1 MQRYIHSM
9 ITIMKFLKS
18 ISLLIIILY
27 SGCSPNNDRDSY
39 LIGFSQAM
47 TTDNW
52 RKEMNRSMM
61 IEASLHPE
69 LELKVL
75 DAAGNIDKQIKD
87 INALIDQQVDVLIV
101 SPIQSAPITPV
112 IDRAMSAGI
121 PTIVIDR
128 KIEGNNYTAYV
139 GANNEEIGGNAA
151 KYILS
156 HAKHNKGNIVE
167 IKGLAGSSPAYER
180 SLGFRNVINSQSNLK
195 IIGAVQ
201 GDWEKS
207 SVKKELKRI
216 LDSTS
221 NVDYIFS
228 HNDRMAQGAL
238 EVAREKGLDDEIIFV
253 GVDGLYG
260 PSGGIQLVKDGI
272 LSATILYPTGGSEAI
287 RLTKNLL
294 QNEVVEKNNIL
305 KTVVIDSV
313 NVDIMQNQFNKL
325 SQQQT
330 DIEEQQE
337 IIREQINSY
346 NTQNSLIQLMA
357 FLLFL
362 LFVLGSYSLYLLIRV
377 KRGKRSLEINN
388 RKIVVQRNQIE
399 NFAKQLKETNDTKIN
414 FFTALS
420 HEFKTPLT
428 LITSS
433 VESLTKAKDQNLD
446 NYKYETRL
454 IMNNSKRLLR
464 LINELLDFRKLE
476 TGSFVIKPS
485 RTNVYEF
492 LKTIFYDFKTE
503 AAINSIDMELKCT
516 NKELELYID
525 RNMMDKVFFNLLSN
539 ALKFTPKNGKISVR
553 IEENSDP
560 EKIHIYVKDSGIGI
574 PSEEQERIFDP
585 YFQAT
590 NNLKPGSGMGLYLT
604 RQFVELHGGSVSLRS
619 KKGTEFCISLPEG
632 TEHLKDILIS
642 QDKPLKYENSEHH
655 SMDPLH
661 PVAVMDDLPGIS
673 DNELNILLIEDNL
686 DLANLIQRNFHKEYN
701 LYHSD
706 GTDAIEKALDIIPDA
721 IICDLNLP
729 DKSGFEICKELKND
743 LRTSHIPVIILT
755 ALSDEESRIK
765 ALRSGADFYITKPFN
780 FEVLKQSVV
789 SVLYNREKLR
799 YYYTNRINEIEDD
812 KLNTSDQE
820 FLNQLNEII
829 EKNLQDQNFSV
840 EELSSMFNF
849 SRVHLYRKVKAMLGL
864 TVNEYINS
872 QRLAKGRYLLEES
885 NLNISEIAYSVGYS
899 SPGYFSTSF
908 KNKYG
913 LTPKKF
919 RDSKESLKGSF

>member
-1 MQRYIHSM
+1 
-9 ITIMKFLKS
+9 
-18 ISLLIIILY
+18 
-27 SGCSPNNDRDSY
+27 
-39 LIGFSQAM
+39 M

-61 IEASLHPE
+61 IETSLHPE
-69 LELKVL
+69 LDLKVL
-75 DAAGNIDKQIKD
+75 DAAGDIDKQIED
-87 INALIDQQVDVLIV
+87 INLLINQKVDVLIV

-112 IDRAMSAGI
+112 IEKAMHAGI

-128 KIEGNNYTAYV
+128 KIEGSNYTAYV
-139 GANNEEIGGNAA
+139 GANNVEVGGNAA
-151 KYILS
+151 KYIIS
-156 HAKHNKGNIVE
+156 HADHKKGNIIE

-180 SLGFRNVINSQSNLK
+180 SLGFRNIIDSQTNLR
-195 IIGAVQ
+195 IIGTVQ
-201 GDWEKS
+201 GDWEKP
-207 SVKKELKRI
+207 SVKEGLKKI

-221 NVDYIFS
+221 NVGYIFA
-228 HNDRMAQGAL
+228 HNDRMAQEAL
-238 EVAREKGLDDEIIFV
+238 EVARERGLDDDIIFV

-260 PSGGIQLVKDGI
+260 PSGGIQLVREGI

-287 RLTKNLL
+287 RLAQNLL

-325 SQQQT
+325 NQQQT
-330 DIEEQQE
+330 DIEEQQA
-337 IIREQINSY
+337 IIRQQITSY

-362 LFVLGSYSLYLLIRV
+362 LLVLAIYSIYLLIKV
-377 KRGKRSLEINN
+377 KRGKRKLELINK
-388 RKIVVQRNQIE
+388 KIVVQRNQIE
-399 NFAKQLKETNDTKIN
+399 NFAQQLKETNETKIN

-433 VESLTKAKDQNLD
+433 VESLTKAKDRNLD
-446 NYKYETRL
+446 NFKYETRL
-454 IMNNSKRLLR
+454 IMNNSRRLLR

-485 RTNVYEF
+485 RTNIYEF
-492 LKTIFYDFKTE
+492 LQTIFFDFKTE
-503 AAINSIDMELKCT
+503 AAIHSIDMELKCK
-516 NKELELYID
+516 NKEIELYID

-539 ALKFTPKNGKISVR
+539 ALKFTPKNGKITVR
-553 IEENSDP
+553 IEESSDL
-560 EKIHIYVKDSGIGI
+560 KKVNIYVRDSGIGI
-574 PSEEQERIFDP
+574 PSGEQEHIFDP
-585 YFQAT
+585 FFQAT

-604 RQFVELHGGSVSLRS
+604 RQFVKLHQGTVSLRS
-619 KKGTEFCISLPEG
+619 KRGTEFCISLSKG
-632 TEHLKDILIS
+632 TEHLKDI
-642 QDKPLKYENSEHH
+642 PLAQNTPLRYERLETH
-655 SMDPLH
+655 STETVIGEAVSKDH
-661 PVAVMDDLPGIS
+661 PAIS

-686 DLANLIQRNFHKEYN
+686 DLANLLQRNFQKDYN
-701 LYHSD
+701 LLHSD
-706 GTDAIEKALDIIPDA
+706 GTYAMKKAFDIIPDA

-755 ALSDEESRIK
+755 ALNDQESRIK
-765 ALRSGADFYITKPFN
+765 ALQSGADFYITKPFN

-789 SVLYNREKLR
+789 SVMYNREKLR
-799 YYYTNRINEIEDD
+799 YYYTNKINEIEDD

-820 FLNQLNEII
+820 FLNQLNEAID
-829 EKNLQDQNFSV
+829 KNLHDQKFSV
-840 EELSSMFNF
+840 EELSSMFNI

-872 QRLAKGRYLLEES
+872 QRLAKGRGLLEETD
-885 NLNISEIAYSVGYS
+885 LNVSEIAYSVGYS

-913 LTPKKF
+913 VTPKKF
-919 RDSKESLKGSF
+919 RDSKESLKDSL

>member
-1 MQRYIHSM
+1 MK
-9 ITIMKFLKS
+9 TIVKYVRS
-18 ISLLIIILY
+18 ISILLIILF
-27 SGCSPNNDRDSY
+27 SACSPDEEREGY

-52 RKEMNRSMM
+52 RKEMNRSMR
-61 IEASLHPE
+61 IETSLHPE
-69 LELKVL
+69 LDLEVL
-75 DAAGNIDKQIKD
+75 DAAGNIQKQIED
-87 INALIDQQVDVLIV
+87 INLLIDKKVDVLIV
-101 SPIQSAPITPV
+101 SPIQSAPITP
-112 IDRAMSAGI
+112 IIEKAMSEGI
-121 PTIVIDR
+121 STIVIDR
-128 KIEGNNYTAYV
+128 KIEGSNYTAYV
-139 GANNEEIGGNAA
+139 GANNVEVGGNAA

-156 HAKHNKGNIVE
+156 HASHKKGNIIE

-180 SLGFRNVINSQSNLK
+180 SLGFRNVINKQTNLK
-195 IIGAVQ
+195 IIGTVQ
-201 GDWEKS
+201 GDWEKH
-207 SVKKELKRI
+207 SVEVGLKKI

-221 NVDYIFS
+221 NVNYIFT

-238 EVAREKGLDDEIIFV
+238 EVARKKGLDDNIIFV

-287 RLTKNLL
+287 RLAKNLL

-325 SQQQT
+325 NQQQT
-330 DIEEQQE
+330 DIEEQQA
-337 IIREQINSY
+337 IIREQITSY

-362 LFVLGSYSLYLLIRV
+362 LLILALYSIYLLIRV
-377 KRGKRSLEINN
+377 KRGKRSLEIINK
-388 RKIVVQRNQIE
+388 KIVVQRNQIE
-399 NFAKQLKETNDTKIN
+399 NFAKQLRKTNETKIN

-433 VESLTKAKDQNLD
+433 VESLSKAKDQDLD

-476 TGSFVIKPS
+476 TRSFVIKPS
-485 RTNVYEF
+485 RTNIYEF
-492 LKTIFYDFKTE
+492 FKSIFHDFKTE
-503 AAINSIDMELKCT
+503 AAINSIDMDLKCT

-553 IEENSDP
+553 IEESSDP
-560 EKIHIYVKDSGIGI
+560 KKINIYVKDSGIGI
-574 PSEEQERIFDP
+574 PSGEQERIFDP

-604 RQFVELHGGSVSLRS
+604 REFVKLHGGTVSLRS
-619 KKGTEFCISLPEG
+619 KKGTEFCVSLLEG
-632 TEHLKDILIS
+632 TEHLKDYIIS
-642 QDKPLKYENSEHH
+642 QDEPLKYEKLETHIDSLY
-655 SMDPLH
+655 PQ
-661 PVAVMDDLPGIS
+661 AVMKDLPGVL

-701 LYHSD
+701 LHHSD
-706 GTDAIEKALDIIPDA
+706 GTDAIEKALDIVPDA

-755 ALSDEESRIK
+755 ALNDEESRIK

-780 FEVLKQSVV
+780 LEVLKQSVV

-799 YYYTNRINEIEDD
+799 YYYTNRINEIEDN
-812 KLNTSDQE
+812 KLNTSEQE
-820 FLNQLNEII
+820 FLKQLNEVID
-829 EKNLQDQNFSV
+829 KNLQDQNFSV
-840 EELSSMFNF
+840 EELSNIFNI

-872 QRLAKGRYLLEES
+872 QRLAKGKYLLEDT
-885 NLNISEIAYSVGYS
+885 NLNVSEIAYSVGYS

-919 RDSKESLKGSF
+919 RDSKEPLKDSV